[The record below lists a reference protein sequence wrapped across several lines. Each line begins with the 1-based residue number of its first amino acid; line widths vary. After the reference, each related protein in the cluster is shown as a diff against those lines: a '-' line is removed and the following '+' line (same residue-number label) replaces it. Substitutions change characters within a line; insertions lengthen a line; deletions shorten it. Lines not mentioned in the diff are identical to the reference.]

1 MKHPTTSQWY
11 VTETNQWYV
20 STTSHYYVSTTS
32 SVSHKPNT
40 QITLLWYVSTT
51 CVGVTL
57 LRRSLRFQVTLVY
70 RIIASP
76 PIINFWEIYQPPLS
90 PQFYSNR
97 PIINFKDFTKSR
109 NQKSQIFCMEQQK
122 GVNDLLSKYCIV
134 INCFQI
140 KQPATFFVIVL
151 HVCISLME
159 KNLKKTCIFFQE
171 TYKFTYIYT
180 FAFIMY
186 VVSIIL
192 LLINIVINIGTKK
205 KIVLFFPPP
214 PLPKLFQPP
223 YYQFLEK
230 FPLPPPLFGTREYF
244 LS

>member
-1 MKHPTTSQWY
+1 MSVVRLHIILLERRDNVLKGRSNDVPSLHLDDVSHKTQMKHPTTSQWY

-76 PIINFWEIYQPPLS
+76 PIINFWEIFQPPLP

-109 NQKSQIFCMEQQK
+109 NQKSQIFCME
-122 GVNDLLSKYCIV
+122 
-134 INCFQI
+134 
-140 KQPATFFVIVL
+140 
-151 HVCISLME
+151 
-159 KNLKKTCIFFQE
+159 
-171 TYKFTYIYT
+171 
-180 FAFIMY
+180 
-186 VVSIIL
+186 
-192 LLINIVINIGTKK
+192 
-205 KIVLFFPPP
+205 
-214 PLPKLFQPP
+214 
-223 YYQFLEK
+223 
-230 FPLPPPLFGTREYF
+230 
-244 LS
+244 

>member
-1 MKHPTTSQWY
+1 MVRLHIILLERRDNVLKGRSNDVPSLRLDDVSHKTQMKHPTTSQWY

-76 PIINFWEIYQPPLS
+76 PIINFWEIFQPPLP

-97 PIINFKDFTKSR
+97 PIINFKDFTKSQ
-109 NQKSQIFCMEQQK
+109 NQKSQIFCME
-122 GVNDLLSKYCIV
+122 
-134 INCFQI
+134 
-140 KQPATFFVIVL
+140 
-151 HVCISLME
+151 
-159 KNLKKTCIFFQE
+159 
-171 TYKFTYIYT
+171 
-180 FAFIMY
+180 
-186 VVSIIL
+186 
-192 LLINIVINIGTKK
+192 
-205 KIVLFFPPP
+205 
-214 PLPKLFQPP
+214 
-223 YYQFLEK
+223 
-230 FPLPPPLFGTREYF
+230 
-244 LS
+244 